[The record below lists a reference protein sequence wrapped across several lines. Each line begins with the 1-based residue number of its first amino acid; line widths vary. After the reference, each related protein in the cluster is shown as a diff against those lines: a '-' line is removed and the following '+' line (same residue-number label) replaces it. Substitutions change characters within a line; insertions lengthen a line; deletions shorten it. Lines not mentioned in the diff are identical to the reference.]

1 VTQIEGWVLLNSL
14 TARSIP
20 GTQAQSVM
28 FVAPDDLQDA
38 PASTV
43 LPGVGLGLVE
53 DFGAV
58 VEEEVVPPL
67 PQPARTDTAAA
78 AASQATVRAA
88 GNLRPA
94 VPVVRPVPVVRT
106 LRREP
111 ARPPVPERLIR
122 VSVNIS
128 AAPCG

>member
-1 VTQIEGWVLLNSL
+1 
-14 TARSIP
+14 
-20 GTQAQSVM
+20 M

-58 VEEEVVPPL
+58 VAEVVPLL

-78 AASQATVRAA
+78 AASQATARTA
-88 GNLRPA
+88 GSLC
-94 VPVVRPVPVVRT
+94 PVV
-106 LRREP
+106 P
-111 ARPPVPERLIR
+111 AVPERLIL
-122 VSVNIS
+122 VSVNMS